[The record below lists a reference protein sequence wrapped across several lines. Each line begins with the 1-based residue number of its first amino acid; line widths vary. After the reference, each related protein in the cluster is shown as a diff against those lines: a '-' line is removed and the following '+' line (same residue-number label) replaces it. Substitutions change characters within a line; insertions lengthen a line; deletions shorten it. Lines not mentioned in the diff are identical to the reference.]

1 MDFITKPLPRQPLIG
16 PPGARLVLS
25 KQDADYRQG
34 STVRGRWF
42 DNVEVTEA
50 KEFLRAINT
59 PDGVDNDDDAGD
71 DDDDESDKFM
81 WFEAEE
87 DDQTSD
93 YEDDDDA
100 GDDDDD
106 VGDDDDAGDEYMW
119 STVVLMPEE
128 YKLRVGAMSLI
139 QLQSQLE
146 KYWGRGA
153 IPGTAGY
160 QDLWIPAW
168 APENIDDP
176 YDLSWATRYEDT
188 PVPRLDPAL
197 FSCWVNRESSKWLSY
212 FIAKNHTFGVVHA
225 WFAAF
230 LGVIQGSLVEIAEN
244 ITNMKAIS
252 HLNFRMSFD
261 LCIKDYDETIN
272 GIPSLPLD
280 TKITTHNGMPVIIK
294 TINDMFPRRI
304 WDICANTV
312 IPATW
317 FCGPFCPLTGDVV
330 GTIGVTPVSHAWAA
344 NDDLAFILTDANQKL
359 WPIPL
364 PRGVELEDIREEMI
378 RLGVRYVWLDVLCLR
393 QQGQPALAKDLA
405 LTASQEVMDRREQC
419 RQEEW
424 KVDVPTIGAIYSN
437 QSSKGLYGA
446 GPIVVF
452 LNGLG
457 RSFRAEGWTDERHW
471 FKRVWTLQ
479 ETPNLDRCLI
489 GGLNCGTSIWVL
501 GYTEELWPWKYKVY
515 RCPFFLLSPF
525 DCGLLN

>member
-1 MDFITKPLPRQPLIG
+1 M
-16 PPGARLVLS
+16 LS

-34 STVRGRWF
+34 STARGRWF
-42 DNVEVTEA
+42 DNVEGTDA

-59 PDGVDNDDDAGD
+59 PDGVDNDDKGKGGCCCPWVWDDDDDQTCNCGTLGD
-71 DDDDESDKFM
+71 DDDDG
-81 WFEAEE
+81 
-87 DDQTSD
+87 
-93 YEDDDDA
+93 DDA
-100 GDDDDD
+100 G
-106 VGDDDDAGDEYMW
+106 GIYMW
-119 STVVLMPEE
+119 SAVVLMPEE
-128 YKLRVGAMSLI
+128 YKLRVGAMSLT

-176 YDLSWATRYEDT
+176 YELSWAPRYEDT
-188 PVPRLDPAL
+188 PVLQLDPAL

-230 LGVIQGSLVEIAEN
+230 LGVIQGSLVEIAEKM
-244 ITNMKAIS
+244 TNKKSIS

-261 LCIKDYDETIN
+261 LCVKDYDETIN

-280 TKITTHNGMPVIIK
+280 TKITTHNGMRVIIK

-317 FCGPFCPLTGDVV
+317 FCGPFCPLTGDVLV
-330 GTIGVTPVSHAWAA
+330 GTIGVTPVSHAWVA

-378 RLGVRYVWLDVLCLR
+378 RLGVRYAWLDVLCLR

-405 LTASQEVMDRREQC
+405 LAASQEVVDRCEQC

-437 QSSKGLYGA
+437 QSDEGLYRA

-452 LNGLG
+452 MNGLG
-457 RSFRAEGWTDERHW
+457 RPFEGEGWTSERHW

-489 GGLNCGTSIWVL
+489 AGLDSWGPSFWVR
-501 GYTEELWPWKYKVY
+501 GYTEELWPWKCKVY
-515 RCPFFLLSPF
+515 RCPFFLLSLF